1 MMTQYFRVRDP
12 RDPAIETV
20 GAVLKSGGLAAIPT
34 ETVYGLA
41 ADAHNENAVK
51 AIFAA
56 KGRPADNPLI
66 VHISDISQWDALVRE
81 IPDNAKR
88 LAEAFWPGPL
98 TIVLPKSDIVSDTVS
113 GGLDTVAV
121 RMPSHPIARA
131 VISKAG
137 VPLAA
142 PSANRSG
149 RPSPTTAQHVK
160 DDMDGRI
167 DCILDAGPCA
177 VGVESTVL
185 SLCGARPRLLRP
197 GGVTPAMLRAVL
209 GEIDI
214 DDAVFHRL
222 AEGKAAASPGMK
234 YKHYAPAASVTI
246 LKGTFDQFRAYV
258 DAHKTADTM
267 ALCFAG
273 EERLLPVPAVAF
285 GGEGDGAAQAARI
298 FDALREVDKRG
309 AKTVFARFPQ
319 MEGVG
324 LAVFNRLVR
333 AAAFRVLDLGGAS

>member
-1 MMTQYFRVRDP
+1 MNTQYFCVSDP
-12 RDPAIETV
+12 HDPAIETV
-20 GAVLKSGGLAAIPT
+20 GAILRRGGLAAIPT

-41 ADAHNENAVK
+41 ANALDDDAVK
-51 AIFAA
+51 SIFAA

-66 VHISDISQWDALVRE
+66 VHISAFSQWNALVHE
-81 IPDNAKR
+81 IPDNAVR
-88 LAEAFWPGPL
+88 LAQTFWPGPL
-98 TIVLPKSDIVSDTVS
+98 TIVLPKSGLVSDTVS
-113 GGLDTVAV
+113 GGLSTVAV

-131 VISKAG
+131 VIDKAG

-167 DCILDAGPCA
+167 DCILDAGPCE
-177 VGVESTVL
+177 VGVESTVV

-197 GGVTPAMLRAVL
+197 GGVTPDMLRSIL

-222 AEGKAAASPGMK
+222 AEDQTAASPGMK
-234 YKHYAPAASVTI
+234 YKHYAPSAPVTI
-246 LKGTFDQFRAYV
+246 LKGSFAQFCAYV
-258 DAHKTADTM
+258 EAQKTEGTM

-273 EERLLPVPAVAF
+273 EEARLPVPAVAF
-285 GGEGDGAAQAARI
+285 GAETDGAAQAAKI
-298 FDALREVDKRG
+298 FDALRELDKRG

-319 MEGVG
+319 MDGVG

-333 AAAFRVLDLGGAS
+333 AAAFRVIDLGGAP